1 MAVRHAVVTLQRVV
15 RRDDASAGTLQWQ
28 TVVGTHSS
36 TRIRISVDDEN
47 GYLAPPAKAEVAATR
62 LLL

>member
-47 GYLAPPAKAEVAATR
+47 ELAPPAKAEVAATR

>member
-28 TVVGTHSS
+28 TVFGTHSP
-36 TRIRISVDDEN
+36 TRIGISVESRHRRRK
-47 GYLAPPAKAEVAATR
+47 LKWQQRAFFW
-62 LLL
+62 

>member
-15 RRDDASAGTLQWQ
+15 RRDDASAGMLQWQ
-28 TVVGTHSS
+28 TVVGAHSS

-47 GYLAPPAKAEVAATR
+47 ELAPPAKAEVAATH